1 MNPEATLKQARE
13 AVEATLLPDRVTI
26 THPGDT
32 PTVTDG
38 VATFADETYTYKG
51 STLIPCRFDIGRAQR
66 NEMLDHQEA
75 VASEWVL
82 HLPYGFKI
90 RPNDKIS
97 LIDNNGGERRFEMK
111 KAADFEKWGVTYE
124 YIVTELEFQHGSL

>member
-1 MNPEATLKQARE
+1 MKPEATLKQARK

-32 PTVTDG
+32 PTVTAG
-38 VATFADETYTYKG
+38 VTTFTEETYTYKG

-82 HLPYGFKI
+82 HLPFGFEI
-90 RPNDKIS
+90 RPNDKIA
-97 LIDNNGGERRFEMK
+97 LTDANGRVRYFEMK
-111 KAADFEKWGVTYE
+111 KAADFEEWGVTYE

>member
-1 MNPEATLKQARE
+1 
-13 AVEATLLPDRVTI
+13 
-26 THPGDT
+26 
-32 PTVTDG
+32 
-38 VATFADETYTYKG
+38 
-51 STLIPCRFDIGRAQR
+51 
-66 NEMLDHQEA
+66 MLDHQEA